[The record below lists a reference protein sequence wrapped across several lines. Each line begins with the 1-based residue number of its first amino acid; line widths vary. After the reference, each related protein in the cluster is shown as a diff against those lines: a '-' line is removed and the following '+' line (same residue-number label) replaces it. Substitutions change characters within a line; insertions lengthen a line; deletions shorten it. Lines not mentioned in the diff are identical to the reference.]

1 MWRANYSQSLCYW
14 RRFDFNND
22 LIYSCKS
29 LLVLKQKS
37 LLLKP
42 SLPCVKIQHNYDVW
56 GVAIINFQMHPFSLN
71 QIQTIFSILRS
82 HSSYSQHSIS
92 CINISLCCIWAFKSN
107 QRSSSSSSLWPFRLQ
122 SWKAPWS
129 WEVRYAFDTLTVK
142 KRKEQ
147 PARRKCIV

>member
-56 GVAIINFQMHPFSLN
+56 GVAIINFQMHPCSLN

-82 HSSYSQHSIS
+82 HSSYSQHVFLVSTS
-92 CINISLCCIWAFKSN
+92 PCVAFERSKVINVLHLLPHCDLFGCSHEKLPGVG
-107 QRSSSSSSLWPFRLQ
+107 RYGMRL
-122 SWKAPWS
+122 
-129 WEVRYAFDTLTVK
+129 
-142 KRKEQ
+142 
-147 PARRKCIV
+147 IH